1 MSELINPFM
10 HFQIIKD
17 DYRQESKV
25 EHKLSDIILLT
36 ICGVLSGHDGWDG
49 IIDFGHARLD
59 FLKRYGHFEAGIPSA
74 DTLSR
79 VMGMINPV
87 ALQRSF
93 IAWMKDCH
101 TLTDGEVI
109 AIDGKT
115 LRGSYDRSKGKGTI
129 HMVNAFATANRMSI
143 GQLKVDSKSNE
154 ITAIPKLLDLLDVKG
169 CLITIDAMG
178 CQKKIAQKILDKEA
192 DYLLAV
198 KGNQGMLE
206 QAFDDYF
213 RMDMLQDFDGSSYS
227 TQEKSHGR
235 IETRVALVN
244 RDLSVLGDIEHE
256 WPGLKSMGIVASIR
270 QESAV
275 ATEQD
280 VSIRYYICSKELE
293 AQTLLEATRSHWGVE
308 VMHWSLDTAFCE
320 DNSRIRADDRAEA
333 FARIRQICLNLLK
346 SETTFKGG
354 IKRKR
359 MNCAMDEKYLSKVLE
374 SLT

>member
-10 HFQIIKD
+10 HFQIIK

-49 IIDFGHARLD
+49 IIDFGNARLD

-115 LRGSYDRSKGKGTI
+115 LRGSYDRSKGKRTL
-129 HMVNAFATANRMSI
+129 HMVNAFATANGMSI

-178 CQKKIAQKILDKEA
+178 CQKKIAQKIRDKEA

-213 RMDMLQDFDGSSYS
+213 RMDMLQDFDGSSYT

-235 IETRVALVN
+235 IETRVALVD

-275 ATEQD
+275 ATERD

>member
-1 MSELINPFM
+1 
-10 HFQIIKD
+10 
-17 DYRQESKV
+17 
-25 EHKLSDIILLT
+25 
-36 ICGVLSGHDGWDG
+36 
-49 IIDFGHARLD
+49 
-59 FLKRYGHFEAGIPSA
+59 
-74 DTLSR
+74 
-79 VMGMINPV
+79 MINPV
-87 ALQRSF
+87 GLQRSF
-93 IAWMKDCH
+93 IAWMKDYH
-101 TLTDGEVI
+101 TLSDGEVI

-129 HMVNAFATANRMSI
+129 HMVNAFATANGMSI

-154 ITAIPKLLDLLDVKG
+154 ITAIPKLLELLDLKG

-178 CQKKIAQKILDKEA
+178 CQKKITQKIRDKEA

-235 IETRVALVN
+235 IETRAALVN

-280 VSIRYYICSKELE
+280 VSIRYSYALKNWKLKRYLKRLVL
-293 AQTLLEATRSHWGVE
+293 TGV
-308 VMHWSLDTAFCE
+308 
-320 DNSRIRADDRAEA
+320 
-333 FARIRQICLNLLK
+333 
-346 SETTFKGG
+346 
-354 IKRKR
+354 
-359 MNCAMDEKYLSKVLE
+359 
-374 SLT
+374 

>member
-1 MSELINPFM
+1 
-10 HFQIIKD
+10 
-17 DYRQESKV
+17 
-25 EHKLSDIILLT
+25 
-36 ICGVLSGHDGWDG
+36 
-49 IIDFGHARLD
+49 
-59 FLKRYGHFEAGIPSA
+59 
-74 DTLSR
+74 
-79 VMGMINPV
+79 
-87 ALQRSF
+87 
-93 IAWMKDCH
+93 
-101 TLTDGEVI
+101 
-109 AIDGKT
+109 
-115 LRGSYDRSKGKGTI
+115 
-129 HMVNAFATANRMSI
+129 MVNAFATANGMSI

-227 TQEKSHGR
+227 TQEKSPGR

-256 WPGLKSMGIVASIR
+256 WPGFKSMGIVASIR

-280 VSIRYYICSKELE
+280 VSIRYYICSKLE
-293 AQTLLEATRSHWGVE
+293 AQTFLKATRSSLGF
-308 VMHWSLDTAFCE
+308 WSSCFVPLILHFVRT
-320 DNSRIRADDRAEA
+320 IR
-333 FARIRQICLNLLK
+333 
-346 SETTFKGG
+346 
-354 IKRKR
+354 
-359 MNCAMDEKYLSKVLE
+359 VLE
-374 SLT
+374 RTIEHRLLQGSDRYV

>member
-10 HFQIIKD
+10 HFQIIK

-36 ICGVLSGHDGWDG
+36 ICGVLSGQDGWDG
-49 IIDFGHARLD
+49 IIDFGNARLD

>member
-10 HFQIIKD
+10 HFQIIK

-49 IIDFGHARLD
+49 IIDFGNARLD

-129 HMVNAFATANRMSI
+129 HMVNAFAKANGMSI

-178 CQKKIAQKILDKEA
+178 CQKKIAQKIRDKEA

>member
-1 MSELINPFM
+1 MSELTNPFM
-10 HFQIIKD
+10 YFQIIKD
-17 DYRQESKV
+17 YRQENKIA
-25 EHKLSDIILLT
+25 HKLSDIILLT

-143 GQLKVDSKSNE
+143 GQQKVDSKSNE

-213 RMDMLQDFDGSSYS
+213 RMDMLQDFDGSSYR

-275 ATEQD
+275 AIEQD

>member
-10 HFQIIKD
+10 HFQIIK

-49 IIDFGHARLD
+49 IIDFGHARSD

>member
-10 HFQIIKD
+10 HFQIIK

>member
-10 HFQIIKD
+10 HFQIIK

-49 IIDFGHARLD
+49 IIDFGNARLD

-374 SLT
+374 SL

>member
-1 MSELINPFM
+1 MSELITPFM
-10 HFQIIKD
+10 HFQIIK

-129 HMVNAFATANRMSI
+129 HTVNAFATANGMSI
-143 GQLKVDSKSNE
+143 GQQKVDSKSNE

-178 CQKKIAQKILDKEA
+178 CQKKIVQKILDKEA

>member
-1 MSELINPFM
+1 
-10 HFQIIKD
+10 
-17 DYRQESKV
+17 
-25 EHKLSDIILLT
+25 
-36 ICGVLSGHDGWDG
+36 
-49 IIDFGHARLD
+49 
-59 FLKRYGHFEAGIPSA
+59 
-74 DTLSR
+74 
-79 VMGMINPV
+79 
-87 ALQRSF
+87 
-93 IAWMKDCH
+93 
-101 TLTDGEVI
+101 
-109 AIDGKT
+109 
-115 LRGSYDRSKGKGTI
+115 
-129 HMVNAFATANRMSI
+129 
-143 GQLKVDSKSNE
+143 
-154 ITAIPKLLDLLDVKG
+154 
-169 CLITIDAMG
+169 
-178 CQKKIAQKILDKEA
+178 
-192 DYLLAV
+192 
-198 KGNQGMLE
+198 
-206 QAFDDYF
+206 
-213 RMDMLQDFDGSSYS
+213 MDMLQDFDGSSYS

>member
-1 MSELINPFM
+1 M
-10 HFQIIKD
+10 HFQIIK

-36 ICGVLSGHDGWDG
+36 ICGVFSGHDGWDG
-49 IIDFGHARLD
+49 IIDFGNARLD

-93 IAWMKDCH
+93 IAWINDCH

-129 HMVNAFATANRMSI
+129 DMVNAFATANGMSI

-178 CQKKIAQKILDKEA
+178 CQKKIAQKIRDKEA

>member
-10 HFQIIKD
+10 HFQIIK

-49 IIDFGHARLD
+49 IIDFGNARLD

-115 LRGSYDRSKGKGTI
+115 LRDSYDRSKGKETI
-129 HMVNAFATANRMSI
+129 HMVNAFATANGMSI

-178 CQKKIAQKILDKEA
+178 CQKKIAQKIRDKEA

-280 VSIRYYICSKELE
+280 VSIRYCICSKELE

>member
-10 HFQIIKD
+10 HFQIIK

-79 VMGMINPV
+79 VMGMMNPV